1 MKSTLE
7 AIQTV
12 LEDIALPGTPSDLD
26 FQIIKD
32 TENHHYQVVVSG
44 WRGWERVHAIVVQID
59 LRGDLVWIE
68 ADNTDYDVA
77 KALVELGVPRDKIVL
92 GFQPPSLR
100 KHTGF
105 ATGEEPTSNPVT
117 V

>member
-1 MKSTLE
+1 MTNTLE
-7 AIQTV
+7 AIETV
-12 LEDIALPGTPSDLD
+12 LNDIALPGVPSDLE

-32 TENHHYQVVVSG
+32 TKNHHYQVVVSG
-44 WRGWERVHAIVVQID
+44 WRGMKRMHGIVVQID
-59 LRGDLVWIE
+59 LHGDLVWIE

-77 KALVELGVPRDKIVL
+77 ETLVRLGVPRDKIVL

-105 ATGEEPTSNPVT
+105 ATGEEATSNPRT
-117 V
+117 S

>member
-1 MKSTLE
+1 MKAVLE

-12 LEDIALPGTPSDLD
+12 LEDIAQPGKPSDVAY
-26 FQIIKD
+26 QIVKD
-32 TENHHYQVVVSG
+32 NENHHYQVIVSG
-44 WRGWERVHAIVVQID
+44 WRGMKRVHGIIVQID
-59 LRGDLVWIE
+59 VRGDLVWIE

-77 KALVELGVPRDKIVL
+77 EALIKLGVPRDKIVL

-105 ATGEEPTSNPVT
+105 ATGEIAISNPRDV
-117 V
+117 